1 MNKIVISKRKHNNL
15 YEEISDEGVILR
27 NKTALPEDIR
37 EDVIKIMKYREHNKE
52 TFYQLEQV
60 IKLFKYNRIVFKGK

>member
-60 IKLFKYNRIVFKGK
+60 IKLFKYSRIVFKGK